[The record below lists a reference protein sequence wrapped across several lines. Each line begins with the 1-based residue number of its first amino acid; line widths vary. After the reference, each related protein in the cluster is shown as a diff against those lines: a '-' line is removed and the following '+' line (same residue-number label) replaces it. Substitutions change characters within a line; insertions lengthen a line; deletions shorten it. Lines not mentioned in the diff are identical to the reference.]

1 MSVERTFVAVKPDGV
16 ERGLVGEI
24 IGRFERRGLKLVG
37 MKLMVVPVVL
47 AENHYGEHKGKPFF
61 EGLVKFI
68 TGGPIVAMVWE
79 GKNAITLARNVI
91 GATNPTAA
99 AQGTIRGD
107 LATEL
112 GVAEERFERLARAVV
127 GVESRC
133 NRRGVERAVAEE
145 DEDFVFLG
153 IEMLLVADGD
163 RVRQPHAAVAQA
175 EMSAA
180 GVAGLRLR

>member
-1 MSVERTFVAVKPDGV
+1 MPVSGVCLGRIFRVDLKVRSSSSLFRSLIGRGHTVSVERTFVAVKPDGV

-107 LATEL
+107 LATDI
-112 GVAEERFERLARAVV
+112 GRNVV
-127 GVESRC
+127 HGS
-133 NRRGVERAVAEE
+133 
-145 DEDFVFLG
+145 
-153 IEMLLVADGD
+153 DG
-163 RVRQPHAAVAQA
+163 P
-175 EMSAA
+175 ESAA
-180 GVAGLRLR
+180 REIGLFFSADELVNGWNRTIEKWISE

>member
-1 MSVERTFVAVKPDGV
+1 VSVERTFVAVKPDGV

-107 LATEL
+107 LATDI
-112 GVAEERFERLARAVV
+112 GRNVV
-127 GVESRC
+127 HGS
-133 NRRGVERAVAEE
+133 
-145 DEDFVFLG
+145 
-153 IEMLLVADGD
+153 DG
-163 RVRQPHAAVAQA
+163 P
-175 EMSAA
+175 ESAA
-180 GVAGLRLR
+180 REIGLFFNADELVNGWNRTIEKWISE

>member
-37 MKLMVVPVVL
+37 LKLMVDPVVL

-99 AQGTIRGD
+99 AQGTIRVD
-107 LATEL
+107 VATDI
-112 GVAEERFERLARAVV
+112 GRNVV
-127 GVESRC
+127 HGS
-133 NRRGVERAVAEE
+133 
-145 DEDFVFLG
+145 
-153 IEMLLVADGD
+153 DG
-163 RVRQPHAAVAQA
+163 P
-175 EMSAA
+175 ESAA
-180 GVAGLRLR
+180 REIGLFFNADELVNDWNRTIEKWICE

>member
-24 IGRFERRGLKLVG
+24 LGRFERRGLKLVG
-37 MKLMVVPVVL
+37 LKLMVVPVEL
-47 AENHYGEHKGKPFF
+47 AERHYGEHKGKPFF

-68 TGGPIVAMVWE
+68 TSGPIVAMVWE

-107 LATEL
+107 LATDIGRNAVHGSDGPESATREIGLFFKEEEL
-112 GVAEERFERLARAVV
+112 VNGW
-127 GVESRC
+127 
-133 NRRGVERAVAEE
+133 NRT
-145 DEDFVFLG
+145 
-153 IEMLLVADGD
+153 IEKWIS
-163 RVRQPHAAVAQA
+163 
-175 EMSAA
+175 E
-180 GVAGLRLR
+180 